1 MLINDLLLQICL
13 TLSSTIADYNETL
26 EQNNSTK
33 TRYNTAFTKY
43 HNSLF
48 TLETF

>member
-13 TLSSTIADYNETL
+13 TLSPTIADYTETL
-26 EQNNSTK
+26 EQNNRTK

-43 HNSLF
+43 QHSLF
-48 TLETF
+48 ILETF